1 VGLLHREDFVKLTLK
16 LYLRH
21 ILWLI
26 RSRFTRYTVAPTSP
40 SFRRSILRK
49 HNQRRERGNVALY
62 LGKRGGIFHATR

>member
-1 VGLLHREDFVKLTLK
+1 MLTLT
-16 LYLRH
+16 LMFRHLRF
-21 ILWLI
+21 
-26 RSRFTRYTVAPTSP
+26 RFLSLFARHTIGPTSP